1 MKTLLFGLLGLTSF
15 SCTHSRLPGT
25 TSPAAVGQSVKQL
38 PEYGALAR
46 PAGTLIYQTKA
57 DYANLVPVLLS
68 ADGQQI
74 VSYPAP
80 SDVRGPG
87 NTYPSPIPLAQGYL
101 LDQRGI
107 GVNVGFLRTTYAE
120 YARLSAPPSLATLQ
134 SLLIDRDPI
143 VKLCDCGPRAG
154 YAANPTAELNQ
165 LITGG
170 QLEAKCKKL
179 K

>member
-1 MKTLLFGLLGLTSF
+1 MKHLLFRLIGLAAF
-15 SCTHSRLPGT
+15 SCAQSRLPGT
-25 TSPAAVGQSVKQL
+25 TPPAAAGKSRTHR
-38 PEYGALAR
+38 PESGALAR

-57 DYANLVPVLLS
+57 DYAHLVPVLLS
-68 ADGQQI
+68 ADGHQI

-87 NTYPSPIPLAQGYL
+87 STYPSPVLLAQGYW

-107 GVNVGFLRTTYAE
+107 GPNVGFLRMTYAE
-120 YARLSAPPSLATLQ
+120 YARLPAPPSLAALQ
-134 SLLIDRDPI
+134 SLLVDRDPL

-154 YAANPTAELNQ
+154 YATDPTAELNQ
-165 LITGG
+165 LIRSG
-170 QLEAKCKKL
+170 QLETRCKKL